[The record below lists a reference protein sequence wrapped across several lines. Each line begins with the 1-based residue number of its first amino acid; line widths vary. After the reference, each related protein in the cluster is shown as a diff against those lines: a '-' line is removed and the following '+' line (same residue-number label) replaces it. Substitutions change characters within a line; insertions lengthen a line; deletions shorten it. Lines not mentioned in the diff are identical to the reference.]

1 LLSRAEDLSS
11 LAGFVCR
18 GSVRGECHL
27 ESAFMDEMVRPRF
40 DRIPKAAG
48 LMARLACARVKA
60 SGLDPGPLLQR
71 SNLKLEQIEDIHARV
86 SVRDQIRFL
95 NVVADVLE
103 DELLGFHLAQ
113 LPDLRQ
119 IGLLFYVMASSKTFI
134 EALTRGA
141 RYASIVNEGISPKC
155 LEGSE
160 ISVSLPYTG
169 VSRHV
174 DCHQIEFWMTA
185 IVRIGR
191 DLTGLRL
198 VPTRVRFIHFR
209 EQIDSEFREY
219 FGDNIEFGAAVDD
232 ICFAKR
238 LRESAI
244 VHADPYLNELLVRYC
259 QEAIGASL
267 QKHGSFRTSVENAIV
282 PLLPHGRVHVV
293 DIARQL
299 AVSQRTLS
307 RRLASDGL
315 TFSGLLET
323 LRRDLASRYLAEA
336 ALPISELA
344 WLLGYKEVG
353 SFSHAFKRW
362 TGKTPRE
369 VRSHLAC

>member
-1 LLSRAEDLSS
+1 
-11 LAGFVCR
+11 
-18 GSVRGECHL
+18 
-27 ESAFMDEMVRPRF
+27 MDEMVRPRF

-71 SNLKLEQIEDIHARV
+71 CNLKLEQIEDIHARV

-95 NVVADVLE
+95 NVAADVLE

-209 EQIDSEFREY
+209 EQIGSELREY
-219 FGDNIEFGAAVDD
+219 FGDNIEYGAAVDD

-336 ALPISELA
+336 DLPISELA